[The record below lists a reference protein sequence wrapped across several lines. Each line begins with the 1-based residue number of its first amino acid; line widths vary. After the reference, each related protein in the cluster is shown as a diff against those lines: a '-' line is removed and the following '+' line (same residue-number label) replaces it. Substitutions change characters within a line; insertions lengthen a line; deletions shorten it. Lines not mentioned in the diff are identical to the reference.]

1 MSMFNK
7 EEQELSNGEE
17 TIIGPSVKVEGNFDS
32 QGDIIVEGQVSGTI
46 KTAGNLRVGQ
56 KAKIKADVE
65 ASNVNNAGE
74 IRGNVKSGEKL
85 SLSSSAKVIGNV
97 ETSVLSVEEGAVL
110 NGKCKMVKKGETEN
124 LEKEDESK
132 KEESAKSESGSDKKK
147 KGKK

>member
-1 MSMFNK
+1 MFNK
-7 EEQELSNGEE
+7 EEQELSPKGEE
-17 TIIGPSVKVEGNFDS
+17 TVIGPSVKVEGNFDS
-32 QGDIIVEGQVSGTI
+32 QGDIIVEGYVSGTI
-46 KTAGNLRVGQ
+46 KTTGNLRVGQ

-74 IRGNVKSGEKL
+74 IRGNVKSLEKL
-85 SLSSSAKVIGNV
+85 SLSSSAKIIGNV
-97 ETSVLSVEEGAVL
+97 ETGVLSVDEGAFL